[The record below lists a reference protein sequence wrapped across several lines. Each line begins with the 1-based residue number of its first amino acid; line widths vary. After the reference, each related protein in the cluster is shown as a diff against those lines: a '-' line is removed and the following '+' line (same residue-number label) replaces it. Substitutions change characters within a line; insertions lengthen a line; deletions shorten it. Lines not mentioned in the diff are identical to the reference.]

1 MKYAPIIIPTLCR
14 FEHFKR
20 LIVSLKRNSWARY
33 TDVYVGIDYPPIQ
46 RYRQG
51 WEIICNYVDNG
62 SFEEF
67 ASFNVVKR

>member
-14 FEHFKR
+14 FEHFQR
-20 LIVSLKRNSWARY
+20 LIESLKCNSWAKY

-51 WEIICNYVDNG
+51 WQRICDYVDNG
-62 SFEEF
+62 NFDEF